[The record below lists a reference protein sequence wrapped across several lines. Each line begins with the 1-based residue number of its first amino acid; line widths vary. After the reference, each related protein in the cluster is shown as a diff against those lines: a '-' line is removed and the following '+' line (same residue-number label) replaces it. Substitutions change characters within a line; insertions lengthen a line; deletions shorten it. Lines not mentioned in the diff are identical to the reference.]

1 MNWDYE
7 NLRNAKIKLNN
18 KVNSQIS
25 ELEDF
30 AEKENLDVE
39 WVLEMFA
46 HKFTCRINEIIGA
59 RADAKVSMKE

>member
-1 MNWDYE
+1 MNRDYQ

-25 ELEDF
+25 ELEEF

-39 WVLEMFA
+39 WVLETFA
-46 HKFTCRINEIIGA
+46 HKFTCRMNEKIGA
-59 RADAKVSMKE
+59 RIDIKRQ